1 MTTATRTIVMT
12 GATRGIGLEAAK
24 NILQRSPETHLAIFA
39 RESSG
44 VQVLP
49 DLLNLSPHVSVIGA
63 DLANKAS
70 VDAAASEAADLL
82 DDKVL
87 PPLRGIVCNAGV
99 HLHDALHTT
108 DDGYEITFGV
118 NVVATH
124 LVLKRLHSRLQ
135 RPARIVVTVS
145 DAHFG
150 DLRHTGGTMPP
161 PQWTDPQTVSRPGAF
176 TDDPASIRAGR
187 RAYVTSKLGGIYLVH
202 EWARRLPV
210 GADIVAYNP
219 SLVLGTGLARDAGS
233 QLQFAMKWIVPAFA
247 LTPLVETPP
256 TAGRKLADAVLG
268 DTRADTGTYIHR
280 TRAMASSKESYNPGR
295 EGELWEWLEEQ

>member
-24 NILQRSPETHLAIFA
+24 NILRRSSDTHLAILA
-39 RESSG
+39 RGSSG
-44 VQVLP
+44 AEVLP
-49 DLLNLSPHVSVIGA
+49 DLLSVSPHVSVIGA

-70 VDAAASEAADLL
+70 IDAAAGEAARRVDEGM
-82 DDKVL
+82 L

-99 HLHDALHTT
+99 HLHDAIHTT

-124 LVLKRLHSRLQ
+124 LILKALHSRLQ

-150 DLRHTGGTMPP
+150 DLRHTGGTMPS
-161 PQWTDPQTVSRPGAF
+161 PQWSDPEIVSHPGAF

-219 SLVLGTGLARDAGS
+219 SLVLGTGLARDAGRR
-233 QLQFAMKWIVPAFA
+233 LQFAMKWIVPAFA

-256 TAGRKLADAVLG
+256 TAGRKLADVVLG
-268 DTRADTGTYIHR
+268 NTHAKSGEYLHR
-280 TRAMASSKESYNPGR
+280 TKVMASSKESYNPDR
-295 EGELWEWLEEQ
+295 EGQLWEWLEKQ